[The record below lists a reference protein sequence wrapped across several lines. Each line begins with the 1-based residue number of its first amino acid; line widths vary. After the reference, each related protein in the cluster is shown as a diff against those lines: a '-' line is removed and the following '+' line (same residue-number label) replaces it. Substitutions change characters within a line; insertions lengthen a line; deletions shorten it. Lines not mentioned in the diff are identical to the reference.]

1 MTARSKKRALNASAT
16 GQVPKS
22 RHTITVHVAVMQ
34 LPSDGKG
41 GHVTNYALDATF
53 TPLGTSQLMNGSL
66 VYFPPPTPPTK
77 PTVVDAFYC
86 PAWFVVEGLPN
97 RVAFYCEGVK
107 DDDGVGRFRMTRL
120 IVEPSDGGAITDV
133 ERLPLSTMLEL
144 AYKAAAILAIY
155 YPYDYKGPGHYL
167 NGNEL
172 AELAASNFTIFHR
185 RGSVA
190 PLANA
195 RNVTAAEMSEIAKRG
210 KGKTPHSR
218 QPRGDDFLKAVA
230 KAYNDTSKDKRS
242 QNLKKV
248 PRGKQAAR
256 NLAAAGYTDADG
268 GPLSVARMGAAA
280 RQAKAA
286 GYKIE
291 QWRQPKGGKK

>member
-1 MTARSKKRALNASAT
+1 
-16 GQVPKS
+16 
-22 RHTITVHVAVMQ
+22 MQ

-53 TPLGTSQLMNGSL
+53 RPLGTSQLMNATC
-66 VYFPPPTPPTK
+66 VYFRPPSPATK

-97 RVAFYCEGVK
+97 RVAFYCEGVQG
-107 DDDGVGRFRMTRL
+107 DDGVGRFRITRL
-120 IVEPSDGGAITDV
+120 IVEPSDGGAITEV
-133 ERLPLSTMLEL
+133 ERLPISTMLEL
-144 AYKAAAILAIY
+144 AYKAAAILAVY

-167 NGNEL
+167 DGNEL
-172 AELAASNFTIFHR
+172 AEYPPSKLTFSYQ

-190 PLANA
+190 PLQNA
-195 RNVTAAEMSEIAKRG
+195 RNVTAAELAEIARRG

-218 QPRGDDFLKAVA
+218 RPRGDDFLEAVA
-230 KAYNDTSKDKRS
+230 NAYNDTSKDIHGPDG
-242 QNLKKV
+242 KKV
-248 PRGKQAAR
+248 PRGKQAAL

-268 GPLSVARMGAAA
+268 KPLSAARMGAAA

-286 GYKIE
+286 GYKITE
-291 QWRQPKGGKK
+291 WRQPKGGKK